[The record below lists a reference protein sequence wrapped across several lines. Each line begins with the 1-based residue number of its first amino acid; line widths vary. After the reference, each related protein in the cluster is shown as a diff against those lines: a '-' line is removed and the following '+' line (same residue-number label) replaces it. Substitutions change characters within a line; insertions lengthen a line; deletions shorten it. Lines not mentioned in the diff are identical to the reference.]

1 MIIEKK
7 NEPVI
12 RGGKERPAL
21 ILRVVVQCSLVGLCL
36 TKLVFL
42 LISYTCMYWLKI
54 LKGHCPEVKGSYHNY
69 AHCSL
74 G

>member
-1 MIIEKK
+1 MIPEKK

-21 ILRVVVQCSLVGLCL
+21 ILRFVVQCSLVGLCL

-42 LISYTCMYWLKI
+42 LISYTCMYWLK
-54 LKGHCPEVKGSYHNY
+54 GHCPEVKGTIIM
-69 AHCSL
+69 L
-74 G
+74 TVV